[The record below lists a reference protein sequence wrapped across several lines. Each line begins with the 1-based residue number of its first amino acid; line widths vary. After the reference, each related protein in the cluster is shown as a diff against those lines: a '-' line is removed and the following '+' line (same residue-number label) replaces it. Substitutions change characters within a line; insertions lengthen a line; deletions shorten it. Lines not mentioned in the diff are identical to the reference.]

1 MSRNFGLTSARFG
14 RAPILI
20 GTALTLALVAAVAAC
35 PGVSGEEAP
44 AAITRS
50 LVTVATPVVRDVP
63 VVYRYPGHVEAVERV
78 EVRPRV
84 SGYIQSIEFREGD
97 LVRKGEVLVRID
109 PRDYLTAVA
118 EADAF
123 LAKAKAEATLAD
135 REQQR
140 AQRLLQRQAI
150 AGEEAERR
158 FAEVQV
164 ARAAVAAAAASL
176 KKAHLDLER
185 TRVTSPINGRIGR
198 AEVTAGNLVSSADR
212 LAVLVSNDSLYVRFD
227 VDEKAFGDT
236 QPQEWRARFT
246 LPASPG
252 QVYEGSLA
260 FLDNEMTPG
269 TGTIRARV
277 RVAKPDAA
285 LVPGRYGHVD
295 LFVGQRDD
303 ALLVDEKALGADQ
316 GTRYLL
322 VVGPEETLE
331 YRPVNIGSR
340 VGPYRVIESGLERG
354 ERIVVT
360 GLMRVRPGML
370 VDAKEIAMTV
380 AAGES
385 TPDQPAPGD
394 EKASVSQRIASA
406 GGKP

>member
-1 MSRNFGLTSARFG
+1 MSRNFTLTRSRFG

-20 GTALTLALVAAVAAC
+20 GTALTLALAAAVAARS
-35 PGVSGEEAP
+35 GVSGEESP

-50 LVTVATPVVRDVP
+50 PVTVATPVVRDVP
-63 VVYRYPGHVEAVERV
+63 VVYRYPGHVEAIERV
-78 EVRPRV
+78 EVRARV

-118 EADAF
+118 EAAAR
-123 LAKAKAEATLAD
+123 LAKAKAEAALAE

-140 AQRLLQRQAI
+140 AQRLLERQAV
-150 AGEEAERR
+150 AREEAERR

-164 ARAAVAAAAASL
+164 ARAAVAAAEASL
-176 KKAHLDLER
+176 KRAQLDLER
-185 TRVTSPINGRIGR
+185 TRVTSPIDGRIGR

-227 VDEKAFGDT
+227 VDEKAFGGT
-236 QPQEWRARFT
+236 QPREWRARFT
-246 LPASPG
+246 LPESPA
-252 QVYEGSLA
+252 QAYEGSLA

-277 RVAKPDAA
+277 RVAKPDAT

-331 YRPVNIGSR
+331 YRPVRIGAR
-340 VGPYRVIESGLERG
+340 VGPYRVIESGLERS
-354 ERIVVT
+354 ERIVVA

-385 TPDQPAPGD
+385 SADQPAPGA
-394 EKASVSQRIASA
+394 EEPRVSQRVVSA
-406 GGKP
+406 GGQS